1 MGGVNH
7 CGRGALLPKWTALG
21 VKTKFEA
28 SGKMVRSDWPRRW
41 YRGGRP
47 GLHRRG
53 YEWGLPDCIA
63 VVRRTACSRD
73 ALNAPDCMQ
82 SPAMA
87 VSPSAARG
95 GRQGGGTSVGVA
107 QRKDPPR
114 RLFAGAQARWRCAT
128 GSRRPATLHRS

>member
-1 MGGVNH
+1 
-7 CGRGALLPKWTALG
+7 